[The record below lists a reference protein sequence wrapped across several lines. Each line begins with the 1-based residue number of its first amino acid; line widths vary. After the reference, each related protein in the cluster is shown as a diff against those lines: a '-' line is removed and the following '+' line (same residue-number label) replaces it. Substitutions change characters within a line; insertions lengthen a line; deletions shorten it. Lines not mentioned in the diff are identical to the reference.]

1 MDSDSSQT
9 LAIIDVKN
17 GRNLVIQGPPG
28 TGKSQTITNLIAEA
42 IASDRRVLFV
52 AEKMAALDVVKRRL
66 DDIHIGDAC
75 LELHS
80 QKANKRAVLDELKR
94 TLGLGKPKLSDPT
107 EDRALLAANRTR
119 LNDYCG
125 AVNTQI
131 GQSDVSVHD
140 VVGRLAQ
147 LARSGP
153 AEWPPVTIDGAAS
166 WTRAEF
172 TRRLDQVDALRALVS
187 TIGAPGGHVFWISGR
202 RSLLPMDR
210 SAVARA
216 LNEAADTADA
226 LRTALEALRT
236 LLWLESTPDSTEQT
250 TILVRSVL
258 HAANAPDLVGVDHR
272 HPAWFDRADSLSGAA
287 RAIGALT
294 DLHNDYDRLLTP
306 AAWEAA
312 VEPYRQPI
320 RTWGR
325 RWRRFC
331 SGTYRRARNGLRD
344 LCREALPADGAAQ
357 LGIVEAI
364 LEAQRLQQTVGASRD
379 LLLRLLPDRMVDGDA
394 TQRRLLGKTV
404 SWLNELHADRASG
417 RLDATIHEILDRA
430 LDRAT
435 LQDHADRCRTAVEA
449 FSGAVDAV
457 VAHLEVV
464 PARFPDVHAFLV
476 VVSPPS
482 RRGCNAPVASS
493 TRSTTSSGS
502 INRKP
507 GSRTTVSK
515 Q

>member
-325 RWRRFC
+325 RWWRFC

-404 SWLNELHADRASG
+404 SWLNDCMPTGHPAGSTPPFMRFSTARSTG
-417 RLDATIHEILDRA
+417 QRSRITRI
-430 LDRAT
+430 
-435 LQDHADRCRTAVEA
+435 AVEPP
-449 FSGAVDAV
+449 
-457 VAHLEVV
+457 LR
-464 PARFPDVHAFLV
+464 RFPALSMPWLRISRLFPPDSRMYMPFLV